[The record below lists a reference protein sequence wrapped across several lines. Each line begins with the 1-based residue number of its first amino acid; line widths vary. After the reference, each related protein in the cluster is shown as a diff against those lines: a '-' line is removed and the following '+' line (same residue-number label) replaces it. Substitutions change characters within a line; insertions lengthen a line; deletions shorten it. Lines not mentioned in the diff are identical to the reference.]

1 MANGEVKLLGTWA
14 SPFSCRVENALKLK
28 GVKYEFIEED
38 LQNKSPLLL
47 QSNPVHK
54 KIPVLIHNGKPIA
67 ESLVI
72 IEYIDETWDGNP
84 ILPKDPYER
93 AVARF
98 WAKFFDEKC
107 LPALW
112 KACRSTEEEKEKNVE
127 EALGVLKILE
137 NELENKKFFG
147 GNTSKM
153 VVIAANFI
161 GYWFGVIQE
170 ALGVELANAESFP
183 ALYNYMNEYVK
194 CSHVKEH
201 LPPREKLVGYFRAR
215 FQATSSSN

>member
-1 MANGEVKLLGTWA
+1 MANEEVKLLGAWA

-72 IEYIDETWDGNP
+72 IEYIDETWDGYP

-98 WAKFFDEKC
+98 WAKFLDEKC

-112 KACRSTEEEKEKNVE
+112 KACWCTEEEKEKNVE

-137 NELENKKFFG
+137 NELKNKKFFG
-147 GNTSKM
+147 GNTINM
-153 VVIAANFI
+153 VDIAANFI
-161 GYWFGVIQE
+161 GYWFGVVQE
-170 ALGVELANAESFP
+170 ALGIKLANAESFP
-183 ALYNYMNEYVK
+183 ALHNYMNEYVK
-194 CSHVKEH
+194 CSHIKEH
-201 LPPREKLVGYFRAR
+201 LPPREKLVGFFRAR
-215 FQATSSSN
+215 VQATSSS